1 MYRSYRTGALFGA
14 GTMPPGVKQLIL
26 ITGGVY
32 LVQLVFPAVTVFFGL
47 YPPAV
52 LSLKVWG
59 LFTYMFLHGGLFHLL
74 MNMFMLYMFG
84 SQLEQVWGRRRFIRY
99 YLLCGV
105 GAGLFALLPLPA
117 FFDALHIGASGAV
130 YGVLLAFG
138 LLFPSAQVYL
148 LGILPMSARHMVIL
162 FGFISL
168 AGSLSATSGG
178 VSHIAHLG
186 GLVVGYVLL
195 RRDGLIP
202 RRQSRLG
209 LLWNDLRRRRRR
221 ARFGRYYEE
230 HGRPAVRNAPVTGSA
245 PHSARTPFDSG
256 ADKLLQRAVHWPRL
270 AHAVHL
276 SVAKKGPT
284 EEAAM
289 KLRLTVP
296 AAAAFALAFLIARRR
311 SRRILPP
318 RRRSSSHRTRSLSNK
333 SASRWSSGD
342 ASRERR
348 TAPFRASPSTST
360 GPTSSTPSGC
370 TSRGRISATG
380 REPTR

>member
-1 MYRSYRTGALFGA
+1 
-14 GTMPPGVKQLIL
+14 MPPGVKQLIL

-32 LVQLVFPAVTVFFGL
+32 LVQLVFPAVTVFLAL
-47 YPPAV
+47 YPPGV
-52 LSLKVWG
+52 LSLEVWG

-117 FFDALHIGASGAV
+117 FFDARHIGASGAV

-178 VSHIAHLG
+178 GVSHIAHLG

-202 RRQSRLG
+202 RRTSRLG
-209 LLWNDLRRRRRR
+209 ILWRDLRRRRQR
-221 ARFGRYYEE
+221 ARFERYHE
-230 HGRPAVRNAPVTGSA
+230 
-245 PHSARTPFDSG
+245 D
-256 ADKLLQRAVHWPRL
+256 
-270 AHAVHL
+270 
-276 SVAKKGPT
+276 
-284 EEAAM
+284 
-289 KLRLTVP
+289 
-296 AAAAFALAFLIARRR
+296 RRHR
-311 SRRILPP
+311 SETL
-318 RRRSSSHRTRSLSNK
+318 H
-333 SASRWSSGD
+333 
-342 ASRERR
+342 
-348 TAPFRASPSTST
+348 
-360 GPTSSTPSGC
+360 
-370 TSRGRISATG
+370 
-380 REPTR
+380 

>member
-32 LVQLVFPAVTVFFGL
+32 LVQLVFPAVTVFFAL

-52 LSLKVWG
+52 FSLEVWG

-84 SQLEQVWGRRRFIRY
+84 SQLERVWGRRRFIRY

-117 FFDALHIGASGAV
+117 FFDARHIGASGAV

-168 AGSLSATSGG
+168 AGSLSATSDG

-230 HGRPAVRNAPVTGSA
+230 HGR
-245 PHSARTPFDSG
+245 
-256 ADKLLQRAVHWPRL
+256 
-270 AHAVHL
+270 
-276 SVAKKGPT
+276 
-284 EEAAM
+284 
-289 KLRLTVP
+289 
-296 AAAAFALAFLIARRR
+296 RR
-311 SRRILPP
+311 SETLQ
-318 RRRSSSHRTRSLSNK
+318 
-333 SASRWSSGD
+333 
-342 ASRERR
+342 
-348 TAPFRASPSTST
+348 
-360 GPTSSTPSGC
+360 
-370 TSRGRISATG
+370 
-380 REPTR
+380 

>member
-1 MYRSYRTGALFGA
+1 
-14 GTMPPGVKQLIL
+14 MPPGVKQLIL

-32 LVQLVFPAVTVFFGL
+32 LVQLVFPAVTAFFAL

-52 LSLKVWG
+52 FSLEVWG

-162 FGFISL
+162 FGFMSL

-209 LLWNDLRRRRRR
+209 ILWRDLQRRRQR
-221 ARFGRYYEE
+221 ARFERYHE
-230 HGRPAVRNAPVTGSA
+230 
-245 PHSARTPFDSG
+245 D
-256 ADKLLQRAVHWPRL
+256 Q
-270 AHAVHL
+270 
-276 SVAKKGPT
+276 
-284 EEAAM
+284 
-289 KLRLTVP
+289 
-296 AAAAFALAFLIARRR
+296 RRR
-311 SRRILPP
+311 SETL
-318 RRRSSSHRTRSLSNK
+318 H
-333 SASRWSSGD
+333 
-342 ASRERR
+342 
-348 TAPFRASPSTST
+348 
-360 GPTSSTPSGC
+360 
-370 TSRGRISATG
+370 
-380 REPTR
+380 

>member
-1 MYRSYRTGALFGA
+1 
-14 GTMPPGVKQLIL
+14 MPPGVKQLIL

-32 LVQLVFPAVTVFFGL
+32 LVQLVFPAVTAFFAL

-52 LSLKVWG
+52 FSLEVWG

-117 FFDALHIGASGAV
+117 FFDARHIGASGAV

-168 AGSLSATSGG
+168 AGSLSATSDG

-202 RRQSRLG
+202 RRTSRLG
-209 LLWNDLRRRRRR
+209 ILWRDLQRRRQR
-221 ARFGRYYEE
+221 ARFERY
-230 HGRPAVRNAPVTGSA
+230 H
-245 PHSARTPFDSG
+245 
-256 ADKLLQRAVHWPRL
+256 
-270 AHAVHL
+270 
-276 SVAKKGPT
+276 
-284 EEAAM
+284 EAQ
-289 KLRLTVP
+289 
-296 AAAAFALAFLIARRR
+296 RRR
-311 SRRILPP
+311 SETL
-318 RRRSSSHRTRSLSNK
+318 H
-333 SASRWSSGD
+333 
-342 ASRERR
+342 
-348 TAPFRASPSTST
+348 
-360 GPTSSTPSGC
+360 
-370 TSRGRISATG
+370 
-380 REPTR
+380 